1 MTRRILIV
9 SVSAGAGHLRA
20 AQAVEEALA
29 AAHPEVEVLNIDAMD
44 YVSAAFRRVY
54 AKGYLDLVD
63 HAPALWGYI
72 YSRTEK
78 ARPSA
83 LTARFNRLM
92 ERLNSRKLI
101 RAAQEF
107 DPHEILSVH
116 PLPMDIFNRLKR
128 RGRLKARH
136 SVVVTDYDVHPLWID
151 PETDRYFAGCPEV
164 AHRMVRRGIRA
175 QCVAVTGIPVVPAF
189 SRPVPAARCKQL
201 AAELRLH
208 PNRPTLLT
216 SAGGFGVGR
225 VDEAIELMVSAA
237 ARTGGADLLV
247 VTGRNRKLKDR
258 LSKLSVPR
266 TVRTVVLGFVDNMDE
281 LMALADL
288 MITKPGGLTSSECLA
303 RRLPMLIIDPIPGQ
317 EERNATYLLE
327 AGAAWQAATLDAL
340 DFKLAGLLAAHA
352 RLSAMSR
359 AAGRLA
365 HPRACFEIAAALARG
380 PSPISD

>member
-1 MTRRILIV
+1 MSVMTRRILIV

-29 AAHPEVEVLNIDAMD
+29 AAHSEVEVLNIDAMD

-72 YSRTEK
+72 YSRIEK
-78 ARPSA
+78 AKPSA
-83 LTARFNRLM
+83 LSVRFNRLM

-101 RAAQEF
+101 RAAREF

-116 PLPMDIFNRLKR
+116 PLPMGIFNRLKR
-128 RGRLKARH
+128 KNRFKARH

-151 PETDRYFAGCPEV
+151 PATDRYFAGCPEV
-164 AHRMVRRGIRA
+164 AHRIVRRGIEKQR
-175 QCVAVTGIPVVPAF
+175 VAVTGIPIVPPF
-189 SRPVPAARCKQL
+189 SRPLSPARRRKL
-201 AAELRLH
+201 AAELRLRSD
-208 PNRPTLLT
+208 RPTILT

-225 VDEAIELMVSAA
+225 VDEAIEVMISAA
-237 ARTGGADLLV
+237 ARSGGANLLI
-247 VTGRNRKLKDR
+247 VTGRNSKLKQR
-258 LSKLSVPR
+258 LAKLSVPR
-266 TVRTVVLGFVDNMDE
+266 TVKTVILGFVDNMDE
-281 LMALADL
+281 LMALAGL
-288 MITKPGGLTSSECLA
+288 MVTKPGGLTSSECLA

-327 AGAAWQAATLDAL
+327 AGAAWQASTLDAL
-340 DFKLAGLLAAHA
+340 DFKLASLLAAPA
-352 RLSAMSR
+352 RLAAMSR

-365 HPRACFEIAAALARG
+365 HPQACFKIAAALAR
-380 PSPISD
+380 P